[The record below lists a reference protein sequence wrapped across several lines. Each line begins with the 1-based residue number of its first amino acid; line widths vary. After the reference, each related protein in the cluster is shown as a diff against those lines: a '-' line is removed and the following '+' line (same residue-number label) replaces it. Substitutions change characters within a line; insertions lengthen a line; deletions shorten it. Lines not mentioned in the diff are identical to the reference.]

1 MNSIIYLDNA
11 ATTSIDPLVLEAMM
25 PYMSDYYGNPS
36 SGYSIGRESRLA
48 IEMARKKVANLL
60 CVKPTNIYFTSGG
73 TESNN
78 TAIATAVTELGCSHI
93 ISSPIE
99 HHAVLHTVEHYASQF
114 NITSSFV
121 KINSAGE
128 VDLLDLEE
136 QLARKSEMGIK
147 CLVSLMHAN
156 NEIGSLL
163 NIDEAGQICSRYQAI
178 FHSDCV
184 QTIGHYAINL
194 AASGVHFAAASG
206 HKFHGPKGTGILYV
220 SDGTSFVPLIH
231 GGSQERKKRAGTE
244 NVHGIIGFT
253 RALELA
259 MENQVNDQ
267 NHIQALNERMRNQ
280 LSALSPQISFNSTA
294 QSLYTVLSVNF
305 AEGSNTDLILA
316 LLDHEGICASG
327 GSACTS
333 GEEAG
338 SHVIAA
344 LNKNLPGAT
353 IRFSFSKKTSEA
365 DIDTAVRAIGN
376 ILESTKPTVS
386 A

>member
-11 ATTSIDPLVLEAMM
+11 ATTSIDPQVLEAMM

-48 IEMARKKVANLL
+48 IEMARKKVADLL
-60 CVKPTNIYFTSGG
+60 GVKPTNIYFTSGG

-99 HHAVLHTVEHYASQF
+99 HHAVLHTIDHYASQF

-121 KINSAGE
+121 KINSAGA

-136 QLARKSEMGIK
+136 QLAKKSEMGIK

-163 NIDEAGQICSRYQAI
+163 DMDEAGQICSRYQAI

-194 AASGVHFAAASG
+194 ASAGVHFAAASG

-220 SDGTSFVPLIH
+220 REGTSFVPLIH

-305 AEGSNTDLILA
+305 PEGSNTDLILA

-344 LNKNLPGAT
+344 LKKNLPGAT
-353 IRFSFSKKTSEA
+353 IRFSFSKKTSEK

-376 ILESTKPTVS
+376 ILESAKPRVS